1 MCVDC
6 QSQHK
11 VRVTMNTNDPS
22 CTEVV
27 DVHFDSVAA
36 AYTLHTVIGNVLLN
50 EQVMFYLVTR
60 LRYVF

>member
-1 MCVDC
+1 
-6 QSQHK
+6 
-11 VRVTMNTNDPS
+11 MNTNDPS